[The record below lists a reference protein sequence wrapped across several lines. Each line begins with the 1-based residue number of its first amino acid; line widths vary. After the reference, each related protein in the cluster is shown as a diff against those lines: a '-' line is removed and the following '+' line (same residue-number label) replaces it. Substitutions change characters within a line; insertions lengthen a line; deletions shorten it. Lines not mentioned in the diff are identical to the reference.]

1 MGLRKWYVDRYY
13 GDRYYYISAEESGHV
28 AEIEWAKC
36 AEAPVI
42 LVTLDGESKA
52 FFPIGSNVE
61 GVRVHPSEQTI
72 EHHFMAD
79 PLYVLA
85 NHTDGDLI
93 RFAAKALGRLDH
105 PVWDHAYTIPAW
117 LSIA

>member
-1 MGLRKWYVDRYY
+1 MGGVTMGVRRYC
-13 GDRYYYISAEESGHV
+13 GDKCYYIRVEEYGHV
-28 AEIEWAKC
+28 AEIERVLC
-36 AEAPVI
+36 GEAPVI
-42 LVTLDGESKA
+42 LVTLDDESKA
-52 FFPIGSNVE
+52 FFPIGSNAE
-61 GVRVHPSEQTI
+61 GVRVMPSEQMI

-93 RFAAKALGRLDH
+93 RFAAKALGKLDE
-105 PVWDHAYTIPAW
+105 PVWTHCYTLPAW